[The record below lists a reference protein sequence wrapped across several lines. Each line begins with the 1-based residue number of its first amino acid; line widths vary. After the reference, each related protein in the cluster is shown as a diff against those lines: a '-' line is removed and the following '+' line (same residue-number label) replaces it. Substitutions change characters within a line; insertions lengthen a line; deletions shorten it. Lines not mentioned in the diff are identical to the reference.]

1 MATGPTP
8 DQFEDA
14 SVKQGQL
21 EVTGAPGE
29 IGRRGVLIKGAL
41 ASAGLVAGT
50 FVPPRITA
58 LDLHASRA
66 AAASGGGN
74 NNQNGNNNNQ
84 HGQH

>member
-1 MATGPTP
+1 
-8 DQFEDA
+8 
-14 SVKQGQL
+14 
-21 EVTGAPGE
+21 VTEAPGE

-66 AAASGGGN
+66 AAASSHHNGNGDNNQNGNN

-84 HGQH
+84 NGNNNNQQGQH

>member
-14 SVKQGQL
+14 SVKQGQQ

-50 FVPPRITA
+50 FVAPRITA
-58 LDLHASRA
+58 LQA
-66 AAASGGGN
+66 AGERRTSPTRPTRGMVKIEDN
-74 NNQNGNNNNQ
+74 R
-84 HGQH
+84 